1 MNTTTTV
8 YLSKRGMKELRKRV
22 RQLEHGLASAT
33 KELRELDKSEKRD
46 ERMALIEKLA
56 ELEAI
61 ETELNDKRQLLS
73 EAKRLPRK
81 RDALRVA
88 LGSVVELIDQ
98 QGRLMRYTIVDSI
111 EANPSDGR
119 ISILSPLGQSLIGK
133 TAQQSIEW
141 TTKRLQTNQLRLVR
155 IM

>member
-8 YLSKRGMKELRKRV
+8 YLSKQGMKELRKRV
-22 RQLEHGLASAT
+22 RKLEHDLASAT

-56 ELEAI
+56 TLEAI
-61 ETELNDKRQLLS
+61 ETDLNEKKQLLS
-73 EAKRLPRK
+73 EAKLLPRK
-81 RDALRVA
+81 RDAIRVA

-98 QGRLMRYTIVDSI
+98 QGRLLRYTIVDSI

-133 TAQQSIEW
+133 TAQQTIEW
-141 TTKRLQTNQLRLVR
+141 TTKHLQTNRLQLVR